1 MIYEEGRYDLKE
13 MNSLINLKYRL
24 TLEKNRIFQ
33 LTQTKKIDILSKQLQ
48 VIDKDTGQVEV
59 IQYKESLNPKVTK
72 SAQSSDNTAF
82 TKYLSYEF

>member
-72 SAQSSDNTAF
+72 SA
-82 TKYLSYEF
+82 